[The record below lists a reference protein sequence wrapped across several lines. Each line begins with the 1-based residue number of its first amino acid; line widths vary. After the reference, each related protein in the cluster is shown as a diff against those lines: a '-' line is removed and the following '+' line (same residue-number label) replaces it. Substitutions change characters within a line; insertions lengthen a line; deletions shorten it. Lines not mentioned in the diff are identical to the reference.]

1 MNLYHTGLSELYK
14 EIETLGD
21 PLTGISDRIDFER
34 IRPILSDLYV
44 NDTEKG
50 GRPNYDPVLMVKRL
64 LLQQWYN
71 LSDPQIERE
80 IRDRI
85 SFMNFL
91 GYPEELP
98 DRNTIWYFRERLSKT
113 GKDRLV
119 FNEIRDQI
127 MAKRI
132 RIKKGNMQDASFIE
146 ADKGEYG
153 KPRGDDAKTRRSKD
167 GSSAT
172 KNNEKHFGYKAHTLV
187 NEIKI
192 IEKLS
197 VTPANVHDSMIDLS
211 IPGIVCY
218 RDKGYFGSE
227 CKGINAT
234 MDRSMRGHPLPVK
247 SIRRNLRISRVRSM
261 VEHPYAFFK
270 GMFHFFHVMVK
281 TVQRVRVK
289 TYFTAICYNLMRSR
303 YLDRIA

>member
-1 MNLYHTGLSELYK
+1 MNLFQTGLSELYK
-14 EIETLGD
+14 EIESLGD
-21 PLTGISDRIDFER
+21 PLTGISDRIDFES
-34 IRPILSDLYV
+34 IVPILADLFS

-50 GRPNYDPVLMVKRL
+50 GRPNYDPILMVKIL

-91 GYPEELP
+91 GYPDRLP

-132 RIKKGNMQDASFIE
+132 RVKPGTMQDASFIE
-146 ADKGEYG
+146 SDRGEYG
-153 KPRGDDAKTRRSKD
+153 KPRGKDAKTRRSRD
-167 GSSAT
+167 GTSAT
-172 KNNEKHFGYKAHTLV
+172 KNHEHHFGYKQHTLT

-197 VTPANVHDSMIDLS
+197 VTPANVHDSQIDLS
-211 IPGIVCY
+211 LPGIICY

-227 CKGINAT
+227 CKGINGT
-234 MDRSMRGHPLPVK
+234 MDRAVRGHRLPMK
-247 SIRRNLRISRVRSM
+247 SIHRNLRISRIRSL
-261 VEHPYAFFK
+261 VEHPYAFMK
-270 GMFHFFHVMVK
+270 RMFGFAHTMVT

-289 TYFTAICYNLMRSR
+289 TYFTAMCYNLMRAR
-303 YLDRIA
+303 FLDRIA

>member
-1 MNLYHTGLSELYK
+1 MNLYPTGLSELYR

-34 IRPILSDLYV
+34 IRPILSDLYE

-50 GRPNYDPVLMVKRL
+50 GRPNYDPVLMVKIL

-85 SFMNFL
+85 SFLNFL
-91 GYPEELP
+91 GYPEKLP

-119 FNEIRDQI
+119 FSEIRDQI

-146 ADKGEYG
+146 ADKGGYG
-153 KPRGDDAKTRRSKD
+153 KPRGNPGEMMQRLADLRMDHRRQRMMRNI
-167 GSSAT
+167 SAT
-172 KNNEKHFGYKAHTLV
+172 RHT
-187 NEIKI
+187 
-192 IEKLS
+192 
-197 VTPANVHDSMIDLS
+197 
-211 IPGIVCY
+211 
-218 RDKGYFGSE
+218 
-227 CKGINAT
+227 
-234 MDRSMRGHPLPVK
+234 PL
-247 SIRRNLRISRVRSM
+247 
-261 VEHPYAFFK
+261 
-270 GMFHFFHVMVK
+270 
-281 TVQRVRVK
+281 
-289 TYFTAICYNLMRSR
+289 
-303 YLDRIA
+303 

>member
-14 EIETLGD
+14 EIEALGD
-21 PLTGISDRIDFER
+21 PLTGISDRIDFEK
-34 IRPILSDLYV
+34 IRPILSDLYE

-50 GRPNYDPVLMVKRL
+50 GRPNYDPILMVKIL
-64 LLQQWYN
+64 LLQQWYS
-71 LSDPQIERE
+71 LSDPQIERD

-85 SFMNFL
+85 SFMKFL
-91 GYPEELP
+91 GYPEKLP

-113 GKDRLV
+113 GKDRIV

-132 RIKKGNMQDASFIE
+132 RIKKGTMQDASFIE
-146 ADKGEYG
+146 EDEGEHG
-153 KPRGDDAKTRRSKD
+153 KPRGEDANTRRSRD
-167 GSSAT
+167 GASAT
-172 KNNEKHFGYKAHTLV
+172 KNHEHHFGYKAHTLV

-197 VTPANVHDSMIDLS
+197 VTPANVHDSKIDLS
-211 IPGIVCY
+211 IPGIICY

-227 CKGINAT
+227 CRGINGT
-234 MDRSMRGHPLPVK
+234 MDRSVRDHPLPVK
-247 SIRRNLRISRVRSM
+247 SIRRNICISRIRSM

-270 GMFHFFHVMVK
+270 RMFHFGHVMVT

-289 TYFTAICYNLMRSR
+289 TYFTAICYNLVRAR
-303 YLDRIA
+303 FLDRIA

>member
-1 MNLYHTGLSELYK
+1 MNLFQTGLSELYK
-14 EIETLGD
+14 EIESLGD
-21 PLTGISDRIDFER
+21 PLTGITDRIDFER
-34 IRPILSDLYV
+34 IRPMLSDLYD
-44 NDTEKG
+44 NNTDKG
-50 GRPNYDPVLMVKRL
+50 GRPNYDPVLMVKIL
-64 LLQQWYN
+64 LLQQKWYN
-71 LSDPQIERE
+71 LSDPQVERE

-91 GYPEELP
+91 GYPEKLP
-98 DRNTIWYFRERLSKT
+98 DRNTIWHFRERLSKT

-119 FNEIRDQI
+119 FNEIREQI

-132 RIKKGNMQDASFIE
+132 RIKKGTMQDASFIE
-146 ADKGEYG
+146 SNHGECG
-153 KPRGDDAKTRRSKD
+153 KPRGDDAKTRRSRD
-167 GSSAT
+167 GASAT
-172 KNNEKHFGYKAHTLV
+172 KN
-187 NEIKI
+187 

-227 CKGINAT
+227 CKGINGT
-234 MDRSMRGHPLPVK
+234 MNRAVRGHPLPVK
-247 SIRRNLRISRVRSM
+247 SIRRNLRISRVRSI

-270 GMFHFFHVMVK
+270 GMFHFFHVMVT

-289 TYFTAICYNLMRSR
+289 TYFTAICFNLMKSR
-303 YLDRIA
+303 YPDRVA

>member
-1 MNLYHTGLSELYK
+1 MNLMQTGLSELYRNV
-14 EIETLGD
+14 ENLGD
-21 PLTGISDRIDFER
+21 PLSGIGDRIDFER
-34 IRPILSDLYV
+34 IRLILSNLYE

-50 GRPNYDPVLMVKRL
+50 GRPNYDPVLMVKIL

-91 GYPEELP
+91 GYPEKLP
-98 DRNTIWYFRERLSKT
+98 DSNTIWHFREGLSKT

-132 RIKKGNMQDASFIE
+132 RIKKGTMQDASFIE
-146 ADKGEYG
+146 ADRGEYG
-153 KPRGDDAKTRRSKD
+153 KPRGDDANTRRSKD
-167 GSSAT
+167 GASAT
-172 KNNEKHFGYKAHTLV
+172 KNHEKHFGYKAHTLV

-197 VTPANVHDSMIDLS
+197 VTPANVHDSQIDLS
-211 IPGIVCY
+211 IPGIICY
-218 RDKGYFGSE
+218 RDKGYFGSD
-227 CKGINAT
+227 CKGINGT
-234 MDRSMRGHPLPVK
+234 MDRSVRGHKLPVK
-247 SIRRNLRISRVRSM
+247 SIRRNIRISRIRSL
-261 VEHPYAFFK
+261 VEHPYAVMK
-270 GMFHFFHVMVK
+270 GIFHFTHVMVT

-289 TYFTAICYNLMRSR
+289 TYLTAICYNLMRSR
-303 YLDRIA
+303 YLDWIA